1 MLMYKGS
8 SFLPLYYILIYRL
21 VSLQAKDDGNES
33 LEWEMSWYV
42 ATIVGYNSA
51 KQEYIV
57 EYDTVRHS
65 WHLSLF

>member
-1 MLMYKGS
+1 M
-8 SFLPLYYILIYRL
+8 YRL
-21 VSLQAKDDGNES
+21 LALQAKDDGNES

-57 EYDTVRHS
+57 EYDTVRH
-65 WHLSLF
+65 F